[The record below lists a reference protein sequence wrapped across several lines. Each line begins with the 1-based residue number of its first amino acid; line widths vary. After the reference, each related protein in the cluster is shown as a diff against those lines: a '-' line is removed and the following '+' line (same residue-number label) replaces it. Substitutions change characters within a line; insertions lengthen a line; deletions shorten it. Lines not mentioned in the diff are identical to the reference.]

1 MGRKEKVVTFR
12 MPEGDT
18 ITVILVDLGDKGVI
32 MEPVS
37 ANPNKVHH
45 HAFEDSSRNWNLL
58 IRDQYNRNIAA
69 YVLDKKTGGWS
80 RRPLTDAERRRR

>member
-1 MGRKEKVVTFR
+1 

-18 ITVILVDLGDKGVI
+18 ITVILVDLGDKGVT

-45 HAFEDSSRNWNLL
+45 HKFQDSSGNLEF
-58 IRDQYNRNIAA
+58 ID
-69 YVLDKKTGGWS
+69 
-80 RRPLTDAERRRR
+80 